1 MMVTFRSV
9 TYAGQLNGRQAQV
22 TIYRNASNLINHIQ
36 VTHDNAPNQRL
47 SPMQRDASDIDI
59 LAALGA
65 DCKGVVEIDWEVM
78 YPSQEWF

>member
-1 MMVTFRSV
+1 MIVTFRSV
-9 TYAGQLNGRQAQV
+9 TYAGQLNGKAQV

-65 DCKGVVEIDWEVM
+65 DCKGMIQIDWEVM

>member
-1 MMVTFRSV
+1 MIVTFRSV
-9 TYAGQLNGRQAQV
+9 TYAGQLNGKAQV

-36 VTHDNAPNQRL
+36 VTYDNAPNQRL

-65 DCKGVVEIDWEVM
+65 DCKGMIQIDWEVM

>member
-1 MMVTFRSV
+1 MIVTFRSV
-9 TYAGQLNGRQAQV
+9 TYAGQLNGKQAQV

-36 VTHDNAPNQRL
+36 VTYDNAPNQRL

-59 LAALGA
+59 LAALA
-65 DCKGVVEIDWEVM
+65 DIKPVVVIDWEVM

>member
-22 TIYRNASNLINHIQ
+22 TIYRNASNLINH
-36 VTHDNAPNQRL
+36 VAVVYDNAPNQRL

-59 LAALGA
+59 LAALA

>member
-1 MMVTFRSV
+1 MIVTFRSV
-9 TYAGQLNGRQAQV
+9 TYAGQLNGKQAQV

-36 VTHDNAPNQRL
+36 VTYDNAPNQRL

-65 DCKGVVEIDWEVM
+65 DIKPVVVIDWEVM

>member
-9 TYAGQLNGRQAQV
+9 TYAGKLNDKQAQV
-22 TIYRNASNLINHIQ
+22 TIYRNAGNLINHIQ
-36 VTHDNAPNQRL
+36 VTYDNAPNQRL

-65 DCKGVVEIDWEVM
+65 DCKGTVEIEWEVL
-78 YPSQEWF
+78 YPSHEWF